1 MRKTAAATD
10 TTVVPADKR
19 STTEGSVPGN
29 VVVNVKQCL
38 HSGKCASSTID
49 VCVSLIR
56 NGPLTRHFKKGVTVC
71 ICLFN

>member
-1 MRKTAAATD
+1 MRKTAAATG

-29 VVVNVKQCL
+29 VTVKQCL

-56 NGPLTRHFKKGVTVC
+56 NGPLTRHFNKGVTVC